1 MCLPLNLNDSYLQDR
16 SQRSLRVIARLK
28 SGVTREEAEGETV
41 VIGSRLAEQYPEAN
55 RGHSLLINR
64 WDQERQG
71 SRKYWLFFMGMVG
84 CVLLIACANV
94 ANLLL
99 ARALTRGKEIGIR
112 TALGAQRS
120 RIVRQLLTE
129 SLLLALTGGALG
141 ILLSRWA
148 MHVLVA
154 RFLVMFFGAAAASVE
169 PVLDWR
175 VLAFFL
181 GTSVVAALLFGLI
194 PALQISRVDVN
205 RALQEGNQR
214 SVGNLR
220 QRRISRGL
228 VTAEVALTLILL
240 ISAATLIDAFMFN
253 LRERTNPGFETA
265 HLAYVRLAMLGP
277 KYESQE
283 QRIALLNLLTERLKS
298 TPGIE
303 SVTLARPCRRARR
316 LWSGRMRRIVRPH
329 LRVKP

>member
-1 MCLPLNLNDSYLQDR
+1 M
-16 SQRSLRVIARLK
+16 
-28 SGVTREEAEGETV
+28 
-41 VIGSRLAEQYPEAN
+41 
-55 RGHSLLINR
+55 
-64 WDQERQG
+64 
-71 SRKYWLFFMGMVG
+71 
-84 CVLLIACANV
+84 
-94 ANLLL
+94 
-99 ARALTRGKEIGIR
+99 
-112 TALGAQRS
+112 
-120 RIVRQLLTE
+120 
-129 SLLLALTGGALG
+129 
-141 ILLSRWA
+141 
-148 MHVLVA
+148 
-154 RFLVMFFGAAAASVE
+154 
-169 PVLDWR
+169 LDWR

-181 GTSVVAALLFGLI
+181 GTSVVTALLFGLI
-194 PALQISRVDVN
+194 SALQISRVDVN

-228 VTAEVALTLILL
+228 VTAEVAITLILL

-303 SVTLARPCRRARR
+303 SVAIGSTLPKGSAF
-316 LWSGRMRRIVRPH
+316 MVRPYATDRPPTSPGET
-329 LRVKP
+329 LGASCVQADPRYFQMFNITALKGRLFTDRDRAGSQPVAIINEELASRLFRTNDPLGQRVTLPGTNPTHYEGPPSPSANS

>member
-1 MCLPLNLNDSYLQDR
+1 

-41 VIGSRLAEQYPEAN
+41 VIGSQLAEQYPEAN

-129 SLLLALTGGALG
+129 SLLLALTGGCLG
-141 ILLSRWA
+141 DSA
-148 MHVLVA
+148 QPMGHA
-154 RFLVMFFGAAAASVE
+154 CACG
-169 PVLDWR
+169 
-175 VLAFFL
+175 AFF
-181 GTSVVAALLFGLI
+181 S
-194 PALQISRVDVN
+194 DVF
-205 RALQEGNQR
+205 
-214 SVGNLR
+214 
-220 QRRISRGL
+220 RGGC
-228 VTAEVALTLILL
+228 
-240 ISAATLIDAFMFN
+240 
-253 LRERTNPGFETA
+253 GF
-265 HLAYVRLAMLGP
+265 
-277 KYESQE
+277 
-283 QRIALLNLLTERLKS
+283 
-298 TPGIE
+298 
-303 SVTLARPCRRARR
+303 
-316 LWSGRMRRIVRPH
+316 
-329 LRVKP
+329 